1 MVKAIARQIF
11 SSFISTIELSYF
23 MRATIMEGVQ
33 FLVNEEGEKTAVLID
48 LNEWGDLW
56 EDFYDIM
63 ISRSR
68 QDEAEVS
75 WDELKAELELNE

>member
-1 MVKAIARQIF
+1 
-11 SSFISTIELSYF
+11 

>member
-1 MVKAIARQIF
+1 
-11 SSFISTIELSYF
+11 
-23 MRATIMEGVQ
+23 MEGVQ
-33 FLVNEEGEKTAVLID
+33 FLINEEGKKTSVLID

-68 QDEAEVS
+68 QDEKEVS
-75 WDELKAELELNE
+75 WDELKAELGLDE